1 MKDLVMRRLP
11 GRISINSHISLKGKS
26 GLCIGSDQKGNIT
39 MKTEMAVMQPQ
50 TKEFWWPG
58 EAGKDREQ
66 ILFWSF
72 QREHIT
78 HTSSLVQWH

>member
-1 MKDLVMRRLP
+1 
-11 GRISINSHISLKGKS
+11 
-26 GLCIGSDQKGNIT
+26 
-39 MKTEMAVMQPQ
+39 MKTEMVVMQPQ
-50 TKEFWWPG
+50 TKECQWPG

-66 ILFWSF
+66 ILFWSL

>member
-1 MKDLVMRRLP
+1 
-11 GRISINSHISLKGKS
+11 
-26 GLCIGSDQKGNIT
+26 
-39 MKTEMAVMQPQ
+39 MAVMQPQ

-78 HTSSLVQWH
+78 HTSNLVQWHWFKTYVPHNFKQIH